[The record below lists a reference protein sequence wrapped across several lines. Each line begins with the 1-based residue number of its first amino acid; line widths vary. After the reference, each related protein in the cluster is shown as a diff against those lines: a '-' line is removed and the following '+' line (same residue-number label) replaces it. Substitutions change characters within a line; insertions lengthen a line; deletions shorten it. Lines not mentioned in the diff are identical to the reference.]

1 MSKLH
6 FSSRAAHPRKNQKLE
21 QALAA
26 AVLALT
32 GINGAVAQASPEPR
46 GAFAIEEVVVTATK
60 REESMQDIAIAMSV
74 VTSEDM
80 DRQGLANIQDLQYA
94 IPNLAMN
101 VVTPYASWINLRGIP
116 SNPNG
121 VFNSGSSPGLGV
133 YVDGVVFARQTG
145 FNQELANIERVEVL
159 RGPQGT
165 LFGQNTNL
173 GVISYT
179 TRKPGN
185 ELEGKIK
192 VSAGSFSSK
201 KYSGYISGPIIE
213 DVLSV
218 GVSMFGVDGEG
229 ADESGYDND
238 AAYIED
244 RKGGRIQLS
253 YTPSSQMAIDINADY
268 LKDTGSGI
276 TRADITKVTPGNT
289 VAGALAFSAAPGV
302 ETMTI
307 DQIVVPG
314 KRTVSTRSD
323 ENKSKR
329 NNKGLDITVSY
340 ELDNGITLKSITA
353 QKDYDARLE
362 YELSGTALRILPNSQ
377 EENNSQFTQELQILS
392 NSEEAVRYVAGLFY
406 LDNESTNEQALTIG
420 EHAYFILP
428 PGSTTWVD
436 AEVETKSVAV
446 FANITVDLGVS
457 ANGFIGVRYSE
468 VTKDI
473 ILEQEDNLFIFGF
486 ADVPRTEQ
494 KYDDDFVSWTAGLN
508 HSVEMDQSEINFY
521 GKISQGYKEGGFTVR
536 TLTES
541 EIGPDPLN
549 PDFDFGREDVLS
561 YELGMKGTFFDRQL
575 RVNLAAFYLD
585 YSDIQTTVFD
595 DNNIGSIRNGPKA
608 VSEGFEADVTWIVSD
623 YVRFTSAVGF
633 SDATYKNFEDCSA
646 TVDCSGN
653 RVAGSNKWTAN
664 MGVDYNYPLVDNWS
678 LMGGVDLSYRSGRFA
693 SAQNTQGATPEHFFI
708 NAQVGVS
715 SDEHGLDILLIAKNL
730 LDDDNILSE
739 GINTQYGY
747 ESIRYSP
754 SRSYTVQAT
763 YQF

>member
-1 MSKLH
+1 MSKLRSPSH
-6 FSSRAAHPRKNQKLE
+6 AAQPRKNLE
-21 QALAA
+21 RTVAA

-32 GINGAVAQASPEPR
+32 GINGTLAQTSSETT

-60 REESMQDIAIAMSV
+60 REESMQDIPIAMSV

-80 DRQGLANIQDLQYA
+80 DRQGLTNIQDLQYA

-192 VSAGSFSSK
+192 ASAGSFSSK
-201 KYSGYISGPIIE
+201 KYSGYVSGPIIE

-218 GVSMFGVDGEG
+218 GVSLFGVDSEG

-238 AAYIED
+238 AAYNED

-253 YTPSSQMAIDINADY
+253 YTPSSQLAIDINADY

-276 TRADITKVTPGNT
+276 TRPDITKVTPGGT
-289 VAGALAFSAAPGV
+289 VFGALAFSAAPSV

-362 YELSGTALRILPNSQ
+362 YELSGTALRILPNFQ

-392 NSEEAVRYVAGLFY
+392 SSEDAVRYVAGLFY

-436 AEVETKSVAV
+436 AEVETKSVAI
-446 FANITVDLGVS
+446 FGNITADLGES
-457 ANGFIGVRYSE
+457 TNGFIGVRYSE

-473 ILEQEDNLFIFGF
+473 ILEQEDNLFIFGL

-508 HSVEMDQSEINFY
+508 HAVKMDHSEINFY
-521 GKISQGYKEGGFTVR
+521 GKVSQGYKEGGFTVR
-536 TLTES
+536 TLTNS

-595 DNNIGSIRNGPKA
+595 DNNIGSIRNGPEA

-633 SDATYKNFEDCSA
+633 SDATYKDFENCSA

-664 MGVDYNYPLVDNWS
+664 MGVDYNYPLVDSWS

-693 SAQNTQGATPEHFFI
+693 SAQNTQGATPEHFFV
-708 NAQVGVS
+708 NAQIGVS
-715 SDEHGLDILLIAKNL
+715 SDEQGLDILLIVKNL

-739 GINTQYGY
+739 DINTQYGY
-747 ESIRYSP
+747 ESVRYSP

-763 YQF
+763 YRF